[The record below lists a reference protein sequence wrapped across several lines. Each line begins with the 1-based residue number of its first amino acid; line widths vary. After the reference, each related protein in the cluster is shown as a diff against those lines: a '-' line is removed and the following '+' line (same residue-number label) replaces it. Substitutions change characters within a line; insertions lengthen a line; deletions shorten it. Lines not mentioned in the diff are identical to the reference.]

1 MQPLSH
7 RGEFDKFLFAL
18 IDDDKIE
25 TPLSVLSVLA
35 RLNLDPWAEAAALA
49 QMPRPCAVRR
59 LGSLIDALPDR
70 STQLDVV
77 AISGRLI
84 ALLPPPRGSDNSI
97 RPRLQGVGVLTTTQ
111 IAKTQLQWYS
121 FFFSIH
127 RLTSPNA
134 DTV

>member
-35 RLNLDPWAEAAALA
+35 RLNLDPWAEAAALS

-111 IAKTQLQWYS
+111 IAKTQLQ
-121 FFFSIH
+121 
-127 RLTSPNA
+127 
-134 DTV
+134 